1 MEEDRP
7 STVGVAGCPLSAR
20 PEAPF
25 SGAARGPVFRHA
37 MPGVQIPPPLGIAP
51 VTPRGAV
58 PRGLRSRLARAPPLG
73 AALRMLGSAGGRA
86 GGGDLETPEGWKRR
100 RRRRRRDARSSVGVC
115 GVRPGPGA
123 WASVVF
129 AVRGAGLR
137 VRGGIRA
144 PGVSRVWRGRPCART
159 EHWGGLGT
167 GWLGV
172 QRPQAEA
179 GRSWDPGWGARL
191 QGQHLTVVPRPGL
204 ALQGAGCIVCVC
216 VGVCLMGCLQ
226 VSCLCVGLSGHW
238 PVLVALCARAG
249 SRPVCSRPRQRE
261 AGAAATGFFQDV

>member
-1 MEEDRP
+1 MEEGRP

-25 SGAARGPVFRHA
+25 SGTRSPGFRF
-37 MPGVQIPPPLGIAP
+37 PGLSE
-51 VTPRGAV
+51 
-58 PRGLRSRLARAPPLG
+58 SRLSPREAQSLVGCGRGWPGPRPSGRLCACSAVRAAERAAATWRPP
-73 AALRMLGSAGGRA
+73 RDGSAGA
-86 GGGDLETPEGWKRR
+86 GGGGGMRG
-100 RRRRRRDARSSVGVC
+100 ARWVSAGSDPDPGRGHLSC
-115 GVRPGPGA
+115 SQSGVR
-123 WASVVF
+123 AS
-129 AVRGAGLR
+129 ASAAASGLPVCR
-137 VRGGIRA
+137 ASGGGVPARA
-144 PGVSRVWRGRPCART
+144 LST
-159 EHWGGLGT
+159 GGLGT
-167 GWLGV
+167 GWRGV

-226 VSCLCVGLSGHW
+226 VSCLCVGLSGHR